1 MAAALGQLLG
11 NAIQEEVRMKTILLA
26 CVLVLL
32 ALFGMRPGTAQDQK
46 APMTFFVTSEG
57 PGNGANLGG
66 LKGAD
71 AHCQKLAQAVGAGA
85 PTGHPSLSTT
95 AEGGKPAVN
104 ARDRIGKGPW
114 YNAKGVKV
122 ADDVANLHSDNNNL
136 NKETALDEKGNRVH
150 ARSDKPKKHDIL
162 TGSQPDGTAYPASP
176 NLTCQNWT
184 VGNAGN
190 LAGAAQV
197 GHHDREGNSPGI
209 SSWNSAHASRGC
221 GQEDLK
227 ASGGDGLFYCF
238 LAQ

>member
-1 MAAALGQLLG
+1 MRKIQLTFAAV
-11 NAIQEEVRMKTILLA
+11 I
-26 CVLVLL
+26 L
-32 ALFGMRPGTAQDQK
+32 ALFGTRLGTAQDQK
-46 APMTFFVTSEG
+46 SPMSFFVTSIG

-66 LKGAD
+66 LEGAD
-71 AHCQKLAQAVGAGA
+71 AYCQQLATAVGASSRNWRA
-85 PTGHPSLSTT
+85 YLSVI
-95 AEGGKPAVN
+95 AEDGKPAVN

-114 YNAKGVKV
+114 YNAKGVKI
-122 ADDVANLHSDNNNL
+122 ADNVANLHSDNNNL
-136 NKETALDEKGNRVH
+136 NKETALDEKGNRVN
-150 ARSDKPKKHDIL
+150 ARGDKPNKHDIL
-162 TGSQPDGTAYPASP
+162 TGSQTDGTAYPASP

-184 VGNAGN
+184 VGNSGK

-197 GHHDREGNSPGI
+197 GHHDREGTSPGV

>member
-1 MAAALGQLLG
+1 
-11 NAIQEEVRMKTILLA
+11 
-26 CVLVLL
+26 
-32 ALFGMRPGTAQDQK
+32 MRLGTAQDQK
-46 APMTFFVTSEG
+46 PAMSFFVTSQG
-57 PGNGANLGG
+57 PGSGASLGG
-66 LKGAD
+66 VDGAD
-71 AHCQKLAQAVGAGA
+71 AYCQKLATAAGAGGGNWHA
-85 PTGHPSLSTT
+85 YLSVS
-95 AEGGKPAVN
+95 AADGKPAVN

-114 YNAKGVKV
+114 YNAKGVKI
-122 ADDVANLHSDNNNL
+122 ADNVANLHSDSNNL
-136 NKETALDEKGNRVH
+136 NKETAIDEKGSRVN
-150 ARSDKPKKHDIL
+150 ARSDKPNKHDIL

-184 VGNAGN
+184 VGNADK

-197 GHHDREGNSPGI
+197 GHHDREGNSPGV

>member
-1 MAAALGQLLG
+1 MKKFQLVFTAL
-11 NAIQEEVRMKTILLA
+11 
-26 CVLVLL
+26 LL
-32 ALFGMRPGTAQDQK
+32 ALFGMRLGTAQDQK
-46 APMTFFVTSEG
+46 APMSFFVTGQGSG
-57 PGNGANLGG
+57 SGAKLGG
-66 LKGAD
+66 LDGAD
-71 AHCQKLAQAVGAGA
+71 AHCRKLATAAGA
-85 PTGHPSLSTT
+85 SSGTWRAYLSIS
-95 AEGGKPAVN
+95 AADGKAAVN

-114 YNAKGVKV
+114 YNAKGVKL
-122 ADDVANLHSDNNNL
+122 ADNVANLHSDNNNL
-136 NKETALDEKGNRVH
+136 NKETALDEKGNRVN
-150 ARSDKPKKHDIL
+150 ARGDKPNKHDIL
-162 TGSQPDGTAYPASP
+162 TGSQPDGTAYPAND

-197 GHHDREGNSPGI
+197 GHHDREGLSPGV

>member
-1 MAAALGQLLG
+1 MKKVQLALV
-11 NAIQEEVRMKTILLA
+11 AVI
-26 CVLVLL
+26 L
-32 ALFGMRPGTAQDQK
+32 ALFAMRLGTAQDQK
-46 APMTFFVTSEG
+46 PAMSFFVTSQG
-57 PGNGANLGG
+57 PGSGTSLGG
-66 LKGAD
+66 LAGAD
-71 AHCQKLAQAVGAGA
+71 AYCQKLATAAGAGSGNWRA
-85 PTGHPSLSTT
+85 YLSIS
-95 AEGGKPAVN
+95 AADGKSAVN
-104 ARDRIGKGPW
+104 ARDRIGKGIR
-114 YNAKGVKV
+114 YNAKGVKI
-122 ADDVANLHSDNNNL
+122 ADNVANLHSDNNNL
-136 NKETALDEKGNRVH
+136 NKETALDERGNRVN
-150 ARSDKPKKHDIL
+150 ARGDKPNKHDIL

-197 GHHDREGNSPGI
+197 GHHDREGNSPGV